1 MALPP
6 PSLTGVVAH
15 VTDPADYS
23 EQNEDA
29 EMYREAARPGDE
41 VVEAQGNIA
50 GVDQGHA
57 RNCKLNIISPLV
69 IRARI
74 YLTRPLYFC
83 TIWVME
89 NKAMTEPKSLQEAI
103 VYFSNPDNCI
113 DYLAIRRWPD
123 GKVVC
128 PTCGCETVKFSEKR
142 RTWTCAKHH
151 AKREF
156 SIKIGTVMEDSPIP
170 LDKWLTATWMV
181 TNCKNGISSYE
192 IARDVKVTQKS
203 AWFMLHRIRLAMQ
216 DDFFGSKLGG
226 EVEVDETFIG
236 GKARNMHVSER
247 KRRITGTGGKDKTAV
262 IGILE
267 RGGKV
272 RAAVVPSRKRKVLQE
287 EVRKHVTVGA
297 ALYTDALMSY
307 DGLAG
312 DYAHQVVDHATQYV
326 NGRVHTNGLENFWSL
341 LKRGISG
348 TYVSVEPF
356 HLFRYLD
363 EQMFRFNNRKDLD
376 DKGRFDLTVSQ
387 LIGKRLTYAEL
398 TGKVGETIH

>member
-1 MALPP
+1 
-6 PSLTGVVAH
+6 
-15 VTDPADYS
+15 
-23 EQNEDA
+23 
-29 EMYREAARPGDE
+29 
-41 VVEAQGNIA
+41 
-50 GVDQGHA
+50 
-57 RNCKLNIISPLV
+57 
-69 IRARI
+69 
-74 YLTRPLYFC
+74 
-83 TIWVME
+83 ME
-89 NKAMTEPKSLQEAI
+89 SKTMSEPKSLQEAI

-113 DYLAIRRWPD
+113 DYLALRRWPD
-123 GKVVC
+123 GIVTC
-128 PTCGCETVKFSEKR
+128 PTCGSIKVKFSEKR
-142 RTWTCAKHH
+142 RNWTCSAHH

-170 LDKWLTATWMV
+170 LDKWLTATWLV

-247 KRRITGTGGKDKTAV
+247 KRRITGTGTKDKTAV
-262 IGILE
+262 MGILE

-272 RAAVVPSRKRKVLQE
+272 RAAVVPSR
-287 EVRKHVTVGA
+287 RKHALQAEVYRHVEAGA
-297 ALYTDALMSY
+297 ALYSDALQSY

-312 DYAHQVVDHATQYV
+312 DYAHQVVDHAVQYV
-326 NGRVHTNGLENFWSL
+326 DGRVHTNGLENFWSL

-376 DKGRFDLTVSQ
+376 DAGRFDLAVTQIV
-387 LIGKRLTYAEL
+387 GKRLTFAEL
-398 TGKVGETIH
+398 TGKAGETTIH